1 MKVTR
6 HGEADR
12 IRFAVDGKP
21 FTSYVFGDA
30 SAPRPYFYP
39 LVGPDDQPLT
49 RRFPMETTAP
59 DEPTDHPHHR
69 SLWSGHGDVNGHDN
83 WNAAP
88 GHAVTRF
95 RRWDESTPEDSLI
108 THSDYLTTDGNL
120 LCHETI
126 AIRILP
132 LPNEAVLIDWRVTL
146 TSPADAPTK
155 LGDTKEVG
163 LCAVRVAAPLQG
175 DRGGRIENA
184 EGAVGEGECWG
195 KASRWCDYS
204 GLLTPE
210 SDPVGVAIFS
220 HPHSFRHPTHWHV
233 RNYGL
238 FAANPFG
245 LSAFTKGAENGDT
258 TLEAGQSLAFHYA
271 VVTHR
276 GTATDADIES
286 IWRLWSQSGV
296 SS

>member
-1 MKVTR
+1 MKVTK
-6 HGEADR
+6 HPEADR
-12 IRFAVDGKP
+12 IRFAVDGRP
-21 FTSYVFGDA
+21 FTSYVFGDT

-39 LVGPDDQPLT
+39 LLGPEEQPLT

-59 DEPTDHPHHR
+59 EEPTDHPHHR

-88 GHAVTRF
+88 GHAVTVF
-95 RRWDESTPEDSLI
+95 RRLEEGTPEDSLI
-108 THSDYLTTDGNL
+108 AYSEYQDTNGNL
-120 LCHETI
+120 LCHEKI
-126 AIRILP
+126 AVRIVP
-132 LPNEAVLIDWRVTL
+132 LEKDAVLMDWQVTI
-146 TSPADAPTK
+146 TSPADASTK

-195 KASRWCDYS
+195 RASAWCDYS
-204 GLLTPE
+204 GALAAQGGT
-210 SDPVGVAIFS
+210 SGVAILS
-220 HPHSFRHPTHWHV
+220 HPNSFRHPTHWHV

-245 LSAFTKGAENGDT
+245 LSAFTRGAENGDAL
-258 TLEAGQSLAFHYA
+258 LEPGESQFFHYA

-276 GTATDADIES
+276 GTAQEANIEG
-286 IWRLWSQSGV
+286 IWKEWSQQ
-296 SS
+296 

>member
-1 MKVTR
+1 MRVTK
-6 HGEADR
+6 HPEADC
-12 IRFAVDGKP
+12 IRFEIDGQP
-21 FTSYVFGDA
+21 FTSYVFGDV

-39 LVGPDDQPLT
+39 LQGPEGQPLT
-49 RRFPMETTAP
+49 RRFPMEATAP

-83 WNAAP
+83 WNTRP
-88 GHAVTRF
+88 DHAVTRF
-95 RRWDESTPEDSLI
+95 RRLEEGTADDALI
-108 THSDYLTTDGNL
+108 AYSDYLDTDGNL
-120 LCHETI
+120 LCHEKI
-126 AIRILP
+126 AVKIIP
-132 LPNEAVLIDWRVTL
+132 LENNAVLVDWQVTL

-163 LCAVRVAAPLQG
+163 MCAVRVAAPLQG

-204 GLLTPE
+204 GKLTAE
-210 SDPVGVAIFS
+210 SDTVGVAILS
-220 HPHSFRHPTHWHV
+220 HPDSFRHPTHWHV

-238 FAANPFG
+238 FTANPFG
-245 LSAFTKGAENGDT
+245 LSAFTKGVENGDAE
-258 TLEAGQSLAFHYA
+258 LLPGQSLFFRYA

-276 GTATDADIES
+276 GTATDADIEG
-286 IWRLWSQSGV
+286 IWQTWSKP
-296 SS
+296 